1 MRSLECPVVK
11 AGVCLGHIRGHMVLL
26 RYINDLLDNDMF
38 LHREFN
44 VVISANV
51 TNLYLASDMWQQL
64 QLASA

>member
-1 MRSLECPVVK
+1 MRSLEYPVVK
-11 AGVCLGHIRGHMVLL
+11 AGVCLGLIRGHMVLL